1 MKNLTIFLLM
11 LSQHSFGQLKDF
23 NVKRHKTDQRLML
36 VLGAFATTNL
46 VGSGIGWASASNEEM
61 RFFHQMNVMWNT
73 VNLGLAIP
81 GYLKAKT
88 ANNAISFSK
97 TMEQQRK
104 TEFIFLFNGGLDLA
118 YIGAGLIMRNEAKSN
133 FEKANLLKGY
143 GNSLLLQGG
152 FLLIF
157 DWLAY
162 SLHQRHFKKNC
173 LPILKKLELSD
184 NGLGLNLNLGST
196 TRSYK

>member
-162 SLHQRHFKKNC
+162 SLHQRHFKNNC
-173 LPILKKLELSD
+173 LPILKRLELSD

>member
-162 SLHQRHFKKNC
+162 SLHQRHFKNNC
-173 LPILKKLELSD
+173 LPILKRLELSD
-184 NGLGLNLNLGST
+184 NGLGLKLNLGST